1 MRLMPRFTLLNRL
14 AIVDSYELL
23 RRIFRFASSNWLCGG
38 KPREKEWINP
48 IKAHDRWSL
57 NVSAQY
63 SQLVLVF
70 KRRCRWSHVSH
81 QFKRNHMQINQLKN
95 SIFQIGLSYRN
106 GVGECVHELRFF
118 FQLPHARWLKKNRNY
133 LFQNLIF
140 SPSKHSTRATDVRNE
155 ESASSIFYFF
165 VCTILSAR
173 RWTRSSVSTRFFL
186 FSFLHLVA
194 KCLTWTP
201 NCRWYERSPIISIS
215 LSMFV
220 EPKKI
225 CINEVEK
232 SPQQQQQMRK
242 IRCTTIGYDCR
253 AAITKFIA
261 HIMKWRRCYFRPTYE

>member
-1 MRLMPRFTLLNRL
+1 MITQCKCSILSAR
-14 AIVDSYELL
+14 A
-23 RRIFRFASSNWLCGG
+23 RIQAALSMESCQSPVQTKPHADKSIEKFYFSNWTFL
-38 KPREKEWINP
+38 
-48 IKAHDRWSL
+48 
-57 NVSAQY
+57 
-63 SQLVLVF
+63 SQWCWWVCA
-70 KRRCRWSHVSH
+70 R
-81 QFKRNHMQINQLKN
+81 IA
-95 SIFQIGLSYRN
+95 
-106 GVGECVHELRFF
+106 FF

-140 SPSKHSTRATDVRNE
+140 SPSKHSTRSTDVRNE